1 MHTLYTLSRAL
12 RHVLVPAL
20 CWSWTVTECDAASFT
35 VTIDTTTLASQTSPP
50 GPFALEFQFNDGG
63 GEVTN
68 TLTLSQFDFGGGS
81 ATGTPT
87 YHCTAGDG
95 AVCTGIGGNLFT
107 TVTLSDS
114 NDAFNEFIQGFT
126 PGSTGP
132 LRFLV
137 DLGTPQIE
145 SSTPDAFSLA
155 VFDSSGTGILTTFFD
170 VFVQFDLTSP
180 LGINTYASDS
190 NQPPPGCPTCAGIN
204 IGAPVVQFT
213 TPVPGPN
220 SLVLMCSGLMLLG
233 TALRKK
239 YAMWLSPMAKN
250 S

>member
-1 MHTLYTLSRAL
+1 MSVGGLQRQ
-12 RHVLVPAL
+12 AL
-20 CWSWTVTECDAASFT
+20 CSAGTGAA
-35 VTIDTTTLASQTSPP
+35 
-50 GPFALEFQFNDGG
+50 
-63 GEVTN
+63 
-68 TLTLSQFDFGGGS
+68 
-81 ATGTPT
+81 
-87 YHCTAGDG
+87 
-95 AVCTGIGGNLFT
+95 CTGIGGNLFT

-114 NDAFNEFIQGFT
+114 SDPFNEFIQAFT

-190 NQPPPGCPTCAGIN
+190 KQPPPGCPTCAGIN
-204 IGAPVVQFT
+204 IGAPIV
-213 TPVPGPN
+213 VPGPN
-220 SLVLMCSGLMLLG
+220 AIVLMCSGLMMLG
-233 TALRKK
+233 MALRKK
-239 YAMWLSPMAKN
+239 YTRWLSPMTKM